1 MSREDKDMPVRLE
14 VTFVP
19 LLIRPDCGESSN
31 LKHTSNQLFPRKLF
45 RMVSVWYTFYTFTT
59 LKAKISKFDVIFLFL
74 MYLGKEG

>member
-31 LKHTSNQLFPRKLF
+31 LKHTSN
-45 RMVSVWYTFYTFTT
+45 
-59 LKAKISKFDVIFLFL
+59 
-74 MYLGKEG
+74 